1 MTTRSFCH
9 VAEEVTMT
17 MIFQEDDLEFPDFMD
32 IDDADLNEIDE
43 IDEDLLLEA
52 YGLADDEDGE
62 EILALREYLWP

>member
-1 MTTRSFCH
+1 
-9 VAEEVTMT
+9 MT

-52 YGLADDEDGE
+52 YGLADDEDDE
-62 EILALREYLWP
+62 EILALRE